1 MNEEE
6 KIMIETN
13 RSITNME
20 TCFRNKIKELE
31 QENQQ
36 LKEQLEKEKEVKS
49 KAIGHINACGGELT
63 KNQCKY
69 LLQIL
74 DIYKGE

>member
-63 KNQCKY
+63 KDQCKY

-74 DIYKGE
+74 DKGDEK